1 MKLAVLAKKLG
12 YTTQHL
18 RRMVRDNAAKRS
30 SYRAEGK
37 SEQRIDA
44 LCRQIPGYKQTKG
57 GHHYFVEGDQ
67 LTKWI
72 SAHSKAEKH
81 YRMKFP
87 ARVKAEPIYAG
98 EDQGG
103 PRPDWQMR
111 RLLKLQQ
118 GAMALTQYV
127 NTELATATLP
137 DWPASQRN
145 KVLACLKPFTDFAD
159 KLRAVERDEAGS
171 ATSS

>member
-87 ARVKAEPIYAG
+87 TRPKVEPKYAG
-98 EDQGG
+98 DGREAKPTADE
-103 PRPDWQMR
+103 RADASMKR
-111 RLLKLQQ
+111 
-118 GAMALTQYV
+118 AALDLARYV
-127 NTELATATLP
+127 NGELESATLP
-137 DWPASQRN
+137 AWPASQRGALL
-145 KVLACLKPFTDFAD
+145 KALKPFTDLAD